1 MDLEYQAQVKK
12 LVEENGTDDLVMII
26 GTPDVDGAE
35 LVAETVTNGDPS
47 YAGPLAGVSLG
58 LPVYHILE
66 PEIKKEI
73 PPDLYEKNLEMMAM
87 VIDPEELEDKLKS
100 YRSGESGS

>member
-12 LVEENGTDDLVMII
+12 LVEENGTDNLLMII

-100 YRSGESGS
+100 YRSG

>member
-12 LVEENGTDDLVMII
+12 LVEENGTDNLVMII

-73 PPDLYEKNLEMMAM
+73 PPDIYEKNLEMMAM
-87 VIDPEELEDKLKS
+87 VIDPEELKEKLKV
-100 YRSGESGS
+100 YRNGENK

>member
-1 MDLEYQAQVKK
+1 MDLEYQTTVKR
-12 LVEENGTDDLVMII
+12 LVEENGTENLVMII

-66 PEIKKEI
+66 PEVKKEI
-73 PPDLYEKNLEMMAM
+73 PLELYEKNLEMMAM
-87 VIDPEELEDKLKS
+87 VIDPEELAKALEK
-100 YRSGESGS
+100 YRK